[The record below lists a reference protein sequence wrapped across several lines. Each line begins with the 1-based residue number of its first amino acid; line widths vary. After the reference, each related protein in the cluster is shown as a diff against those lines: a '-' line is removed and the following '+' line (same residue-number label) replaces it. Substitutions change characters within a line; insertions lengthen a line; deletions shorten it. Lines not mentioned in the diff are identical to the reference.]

1 MLGTDY
7 IKDKKSHKY
16 KTTELVGFSELKPA
30 KMVVDNFNSYSRT
43 SVDKQAL
50 DIIVRQGITSWKAV
64 FGNVSVITLQTVV
77 AVINS

>member
-1 MLGTDY
+1 MQLSETDKWLFAGAYKLLGTDY

-43 SVDKQAL
+43 SVDKQ
-50 DIIVRQGITSWKAV
+50 S
-64 FGNVSVITLQTVV
+64 S
-77 AVINS
+77 